1 MLESWDKIIKSRRQ
15 YDCWDLSKT
24 LPLETVQEILY
35 EAHTFAAK
43 KQNEPNMEIMAISY
57 DDPKLRDALWNYST
71 FWERDQR
78 TVNGQTLANYL
89 IVFVSKDHHRTPIDY
104 LHIGIHSDFIA
115 HAAAAR
121 GLQTGFCK
129 CTDDD
134 LTVDQKNYIK
144 QKLNIQE
151 LDNIVLMMGLGY
163 GLENNSMIHPI
174 SGEEV
179 YCISRA
185 ETEKDYDLET
195 PPDQYIK
202 FF

>member
-1 MLESWDKIIKSRRQ
+1 MLESWDEIIKRRRQ
-15 YDCWDLSKT
+15 YDCWDLSKE

-43 KQNEPNMEIMAISY
+43 KQNEPHMEIMAISY

-71 FWERDQR
+71 FWERNQ
-78 TVNGQTLANYL
+78 TTTNGQTLANYL
-89 IVFVSKDHHRTPIDY
+89 IVFITKHHHRTPINY
-104 LHIGIHSDFIA
+104 IHIGIHSDFIA

-134 LTVDQKNYIK
+134 LTDDQKNYIK
-144 QKLNIQE
+144 QQLNIDS
-151 LDNIVLMMGLGY
+151 LGNIVLMMGLGY
-163 GLENNSMIHPI
+163 GLENESMIHPI
-174 SGEEV
+174 TGEIV
-179 YCISRA
+179 KCVSRS